1 MAKSKSFGKRDEEEE
16 DDSSWIETYADAV
29 TLLMA
34 FFVLLYAMSDI
45 DKAKFET
52 LSLSIRHV
60 LAGHDTGAG
69 EGEGVGT
76 WRSENLTDGLRE
88 SLASEVK
95 EGLARVRQTPTG
107 IELEF
112 NNSTL
117 FRVGSAALRNG
128 IKPKMREVAKYI
140 ANLPDRYSI
149 EVEGHTDDV
158 PIKTPRYPDNWELS
172 AARATAV
179 VRYLATMGVQ
189 GGKMKAIGLADT
201 RPKRPNKTP
210 DGSGLPLNRSQN
222 RRVTIQILQY

>member
-1 MAKSKSFGKRDEEEE
+1 MAKSFGKRDEQEE

-34 FFVLLYAMSDI
+34 FFVLLYAMSDV

-52 LSLSIRHV
+52 LSLTIRQV
-60 LAGHDTGAG
+60 LAGEAAAVEGLGTGK
-69 EGEGVGT
+69 
-76 WRSENLTDGLRE
+76 SENLTDTLRE
-88 SLASEVK
+88 SLEGEVK
-95 EGLARVRQTPTG
+95 EGLARVRQTATG

-117 FRVGSAALRNG
+117 FRVGSATIRNG
-128 IKPKMREVAKYI
+128 IKPKMREVGEYI
-140 ANLPDRYSI
+140 AKLPERYSI

-179 VRYLATMGVQ
+179 VRYLAAMGVE

-201 RPKRPNKTP
+201 RPKRPNVAP
-210 DGSGLPLNRSQN
+210 DGSGLPLNRAQN

>member
-1 MAKSKSFGKRDEEEE
+1 MGKSKSFGKRDDQEE

-52 LSLSIRHV
+52 LTHTIRQILGGQEV
-60 LAGHDTGAG
+60 AAT
-69 EGEGVGT
+69 GVGT
-76 WRSENLTDGLRE
+76 VHAENLTEGLRE
-88 SLASEVK
+88 SLAGEIK
-95 EGLARVRQTPTG
+95 EGLARVRQTATG
-107 IELEF
+107 IEIEF

-117 FRVGSAALRNG
+117 FRVGSASIRNG
-128 IKPKMREVAKYI
+128 IKPKMREVGKYI

-179 VRYLATMGVQ
+179 VRYLAALGVQ

-201 RPKRPNKTP
+201 RPKRPNTAP
-210 DGSGLPLNRSQN
+210 DGSGLPLGRAEN
-222 RRVTIQILQY
+222 RRVTIQIMQY

>member
-1 MAKSKSFGKRDEEEE
+1 MAKSFGKRDEQEEE
-16 DDSSWIETYADAV
+16 DSSWIETYADAV

-34 FFVLLYAMSDI
+34 FFVLLYAMSDV

-52 LSLSIRHV
+52 LSLTIRQV
-60 LAGHDTGAG
+60 LAGQEASDEAL
-69 EGEGVGT
+69 GT
-76 WRSENLTDGLRE
+76 DHSENFTEGLRQ
-88 SLASEVK
+88 SLAAEVK

-117 FRVGSAALRNG
+117 FRVGSATIRNG
-128 IKPKMREVAKYI
+128 IKPKMREVGGYI
-140 ANLPDRYSI
+140 ARLPDRYSI

-158 PIKTPRYPDNWELS
+158 PIRTPRYPDNWELS

-179 VRYLATMGVQ
+179 VRYLSTIGVK
-189 GGKMKAIGLADT
+189 GEKMKAIGLADT

-210 DGSGLPLNRSQN
+210 DGSALPLNRAQN